1 MALSLFYSRDKW
13 KRKMQQFRFWI
24 MSFIGVLI
32 GITPVSAMNVSL
44 IRDVEPLFAVA
55 DQTEQQ
61 VSSDI
66 LVASYA
72 RPRMR
77 SYSGHQVRVRK
88 GLPSQRASL
97 PRQSARLPKQR
108 AGLSTEEAR
117 LPRQRASLPSQS
129 ARLPKQR
136 ASLPTQRHNLNTE
149 RARIPHFDS
158 RLPRQRSTPRRYR
171 GSLHISY

>member
-1 MALSLFYSRDKW
+1 
-13 KRKMQQFRFWI
+13 MQQFRFWI
-24 MSFIGVLI
+24 ISFIGVLI

-77 SYSGHQVRVRK
+77 NYSGHRVRVRK
-88 GLPSQRASL
+88 GLPR
-97 PRQSARLPKQR
+97 
-108 AGLSTEEAR
+108 
-117 LPRQRASLPSQS
+117 
-129 ARLPKQR
+129 QR

>member
-1 MALSLFYSRDKW
+1 
-13 KRKMQQFRFWI
+13 MQQFRFWI

-44 IRDVEPLFAVA
+44 IQDVEPLFAVA

-77 SYSGHQVRVRK
+77 NYSGHRVRVRK
-88 GLPSQRASL
+88 GLPRQRASL

-136 ASLPTQRHNLNTE
+136 ASLPTQRHNLTTE

>member
-1 MALSLFYSRDKW
+1 
-13 KRKMQQFRFWI
+13 MQQFRFWI
-24 MSFIGVLI
+24 ISFIGVLI

-44 IRDVEPLFAVA
+44 IQDVEPLFAVA

-77 SYSGHQVRVRK
+77 NYSGHRVRVRK
-88 GLPSQRASL
+88 G
-97 PRQSARLPKQR
+97 
-108 AGLSTEEAR
+108 

-136 ASLPTQRHNLNTE
+136 ASLPTQRHKLNTE
-149 RARIPHFDS
+149 RAMIPHFNS